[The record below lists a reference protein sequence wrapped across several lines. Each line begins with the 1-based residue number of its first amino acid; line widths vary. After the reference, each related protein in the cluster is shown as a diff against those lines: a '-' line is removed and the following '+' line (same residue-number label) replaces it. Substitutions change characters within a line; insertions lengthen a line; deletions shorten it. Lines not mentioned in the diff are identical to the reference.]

1 MDLQCQPCNLKLVML
16 VLGHTVVSY
25 TVQVLRVLFPY
36 KNEEKEKQMHMLAK
50 INDTEPCHVNYG
62 ATSHSNVEVWV
73 KLMIPQIAFKQKA
86 GVLRK
91 VKWDI
96 RVLYK
101 ESVLITVGA

>member
-73 KLMIPQIAFKQKA
+73 KLMISQIAFKQK
-86 GVLRK
+86 VT
-91 VKWDI
+91 
-96 RVLYK
+96 
-101 ESVLITVGA
+101 EEPH